1 MLINYLVFCYNY
13 EKSYKRFR
21 LENFMTEK
29 TKELNN
35 WVGEKL
41 CKKAVAALNNNR
53 FKAEY
58 CPNAEEAKKRALEIA
73 AGATTVGF
81 GGSRTIT
88 DLEIAEALT
97 SNGATILNH
106 GNPELSPEEKMALMK
121 QQQTCSVFFSSAN
134 AITLDGAI
142 VNIDGVGN
150 RVSAMIFGPEKV
162 IIVAGRNKLVDG
174 DICDA
179 IKRIKALACP
189 PNTYRLG
196 KKTPC
201 AETGICV
208 NCNSPERICNVTTIL
223 EKCPRLTDIYVLVV
237 NEEMGF

>member
-1 MLINYLVFCYNY
+1 
-13 EKSYKRFR
+13 
-21 LENFMTEK
+21 MTEK
-29 TKELNN
+29 TMELNS
-35 WVGEKL
+35 WLGEKL
-41 CKKAVAALNNNR
+41 CKKTVAALNNNR

-58 CPNAEEAKKRALEIA
+58 CENAEVAKKRALELA

-81 GGSRTIT
+81 GGSRSIT
-88 DLEIAEALT
+88 DLELADELAAT
-97 SNGATILNH
+97 GATILNH

-134 AITLDGAI
+134 AITLDGTI

-162 IIVAGRNKLVDG
+162 IIIAGSNKLVDG

-179 IKRIKALACP
+179 IKRIKFFACA
-189 PNTYRLG
+189 PNTFRLG

-201 AETGICV
+201 AETGVCV

-223 EKCPRLTDIYVLVV
+223 EKCPRATDIYVLVV
-237 NEEMGF
+237 NEAMGF

>member
-1 MLINYLVFCYNY
+1 
-13 EKSYKRFR
+13 
-21 LENFMTEK
+21 MTEK
-29 TKELNN
+29 TMELNS
-35 WVGEKL
+35 WLGEKL
-41 CKKAVAALNNNR
+41 CKKTVAALNNNR

-58 CPNAEEAKKRALEIA
+58 CENAEVAKKRALELA

-81 GGSRTIT
+81 GGSRSIT
-88 DLEIAEALT
+88 DLELADELAAT
-97 SNGATILNH
+97 GATILNH

-134 AITLDGAI
+134 AITLDGTI

-162 IIVAGRNKLVDG
+162 IIIAGSNKLVDG

-179 IKRIKALACP
+179 IKRIKFFACA
-189 PNTYRLG
+189 PNTFRLG

-201 AETGICV
+201 AETGVCV

-237 NEEMGF
+237 NEDMGF

>member
-1 MLINYLVFCYNY
+1 
-13 EKSYKRFR
+13 
-21 LENFMTEK
+21 MTEK

-35 WVGEKL
+35 WLGEKL
-41 CKKAVAALNNNR
+41 CKKTVAALNNNR

-58 CPNAEEAKKRALEIA
+58 CANAEEAKKRALEIA

-134 AITLDGAI
+134 AITLDGVI

-162 IIVAGRNKLVDG
+162 IIVAGRNKLVNG

-179 IKRIKALACP
+179 IKRVKDFACA
-189 PNTYRLG
+189 PNTFRLG

-237 NEEMGF
+237 NEDMGF